1 MSSARPPV
9 ISLLLRSARV
19 GGVALGILASLGA
32 SAVHAVEIG
41 STEAATVMPARTAPS
56 SSTLSQTTTA
66 TSMWS
71 GNDATLAQLWSLT
84 LPEVQRARVLM
95 QGPRGAFSSPQLSP
109 IEALGIHA
117 RTDAERDRYAR
128 QFARL
133 TYEDTQRVLA
143 WSRVAQAELQTLAAD
158 APVLSFEHVPK
169 AAVSYEAADML
180 GVPRSAVVP
189 PQRTP
194 AIVKPRPAVNKALGR
209 AVDNHGRQPARIE
222 EGR

>member
-41 STEAATVMPARTAPS
+41 STEAATVTPARTAPS
-56 SSTLSQTTTA
+56 SSALSQTTTA

-71 GNDATLAQLWSLT
+71 GNDAALAQLWSLT

-128 QFARL
+128 LFAINARAFAGCCL
-133 TYEDTQRVLA
+133 H
-143 WSRVAQAELQTLAAD
+143 S
-158 APVLSFEHVPK
+158 
-169 AAVSYEAADML
+169 
-180 GVPRSAVVP
+180 RSALSSSG
-189 PQRTP
+189 TT
-194 AIVKPRPAVNKALGR
+194 IVASDSMTNIGVFSVSLSQVIFSFGVAPEYDP
-209 AVDNHGRQPARIE
+209 
-222 EGR
+222 

>member
-1 MSSARPPV
+1 MFSMRPSPL
-9 ISLLLRSARV
+9 SFLCRPARV
-19 GGVALGILASLGA
+19 GGMLVGVVALLGA
-32 SAVHAVEIG
+32 AGVRAVEIG
-41 STEAATVMPARTAPS
+41 STEAVTATPARTATS
-56 SSTLSQTTTA
+56 NSALSQTPTA
-66 TSMWS
+66 TSIWF

-128 QFARL
+128 LFARL

-180 GVPRSAVVP
+180 GVPRSAVVY
-189 PQRTP
+189 
-194 AIVKPRPAVNKALGR
+194 
-209 AVDNHGRQPARIE
+209 
-222 EGR
+222 